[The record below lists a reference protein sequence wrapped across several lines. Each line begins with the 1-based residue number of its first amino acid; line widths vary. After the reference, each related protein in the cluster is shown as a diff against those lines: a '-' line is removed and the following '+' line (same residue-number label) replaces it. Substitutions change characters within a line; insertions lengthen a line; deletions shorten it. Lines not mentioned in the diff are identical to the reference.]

1 MKEIV
6 EHSLDETAALGE
18 KLGVLLFPGS
28 LITLSGDVG
37 AGKTTLTKSIG
48 KAIGVKKVINSPTF
62 TILKTYNGTMP
73 LYHIDAYRLE
83 GISQDL
89 GFEEVFDAD
98 GVCVVEWPGFIEE
111 QLPKQRLEI
120 EIHHSG
126 EEERTFMFKAVG
138 EAYEKI
144 VREL

>member
-6 EHSLDETAALGE
+6 VHSLDETAALGE
-18 KLGVLLFPGS
+18 KLGALLFPGS
-28 LITLSGDVG
+28 LITLTGDLG

-73 LYHIDAYRLE
+73 
-83 GISQDL
+83 L